1 MPSVD
6 VQELVL
12 RSLAGD
18 QPAML
23 QLVQRFQAQVFG
35 LCYRML
41 GQRQDAEDMA
51 QETFVRALKSLEQYD
66 RQRDFEP
73 WLLAIAGNRCR
84 TLLARRGRRP
94 AAVTLDTP
102 VADPRPDDQA
112 ALQLSEEVNV
122 ALAAIREEYRQS
134 FLLFHEQQLN
144 YAEIA
149 TVLDCPVGTVK
160 TWIHRARGE
169 LIDRLRARGLVEEMG
184 DAMRKI

>member
-1 MPSVD
+1 MTSPD
-6 VQELVL
+6 VQELIV
-12 RSLAGD
+12 RSLEGD

-23 QLVQRFQAQVFG
+23 ALVERFQAQVFG

-66 RQRDFEP
+66 RERDFEP

-84 TLLARRGRRP
+84 TLLARRGKRL
-94 AAVTLDTP
+94 ATVTLETP
-102 VADPRPDDQA
+102 LADPRPDLQA
-112 ALQLSEEVNV
+112 AQQLTEEVNL
-122 ALAAIREEYRQS
+122 ALEGIREEYRQS

-149 TVLDCPVGTVK
+149 TALDCPVGTVK
-160 TWIHRARGE
+160 TWIHRARRE
-169 LIDRLRARGLVEEMG
+169 LVDRLRARGLVEETG
-184 DAMRKI
+184 NAVRKI